1 VEGGG
6 KERKKKSWKE
16 YTATVDDIM
25 AFIADR
31 VYLRYNVVTGRV
43 ECKAPLV
50 PPNWGDDTAQDISS
64 PSGGRPG
71 GGCWVP
77 LNDRIVNSLWG
88 AGETGEFVTSGYIMQ
103 AIGGNL
109 SQKLS
114 ANKVGRA
121 MTDLGFRRMRSHG
134 ERGYVVVAY
143 SADEVKAR
151 KRIKACDAKP
161 DEAGAVDTFDAIDT
175 IF

>member
-1 VEGGG
+1 
-6 KERKKKSWKE
+6 
-16 YTATVDDIM
+16 M

-71 GGCWVP
+71 GGCWTP

-151 KRIKACDAKP
+151 KRIKAYDAKP

>member
-1 VEGGG
+1 
-6 KERKKKSWKE
+6 
-16 YTATVDDIM
+16 
-25 AFIADR
+25 
-31 VYLRYNVVTGRV
+31 
-43 ECKAPLV
+43 
-50 PPNWGDDTAQDISS
+50 
-64 PSGGRPG
+64 
-71 GGCWVP
+71 
-77 LNDRIVNSLWG
+77 
-88 AGETGEFVTSGYIMQ
+88 
-103 AIGGNL
+103 
-109 SQKLS
+109 
-114 ANKVGRA
+114 